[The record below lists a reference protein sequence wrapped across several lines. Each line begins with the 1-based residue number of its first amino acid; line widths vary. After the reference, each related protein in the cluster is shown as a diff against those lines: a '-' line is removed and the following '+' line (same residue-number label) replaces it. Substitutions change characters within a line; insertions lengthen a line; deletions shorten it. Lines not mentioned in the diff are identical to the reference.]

1 MKTKEVTLKNPR
13 TGEIWICEDYSN
25 RRKVD
30 GSEFVEVRQ
39 PGAGRKVWMSLSA
52 LVKAK
57 DSDLKSIRG

>member
-1 MKTKEVTLKNPR
+1 MKPKQVVLKNPR

-39 PGAGRKVWMSLSA
+39 SGAGRKVWMSLSA

-57 DSDLKSIRG
+57 DSDLKTIKG